1 MDVGGQVAPD
11 EPAEDDGGNDGGNDL
26 RHAKAED
33 DAPHGEELGQGK
45 FEPDGK
51 HQEDDAELGQGM
63 AGFVFRRQAQRVG
76 ADDDANGQVAQHG
89 RQMQHSESDHAQH
102 GAAE

>member
-1 MDVGGQVAPD
+1 MDVGGQVASD
-11 EPAEDDGGNDGGNDL
+11 EPAEDDGGDDGGDHL

-33 DAPHGEELGQGK
+33 DAPHGEELGQRK
-45 FEPDGK
+45 LEPDGK
-51 HQEDDAELGQGM
+51 HQEDDAELGQGV
-63 AGFVFRRQAQRVG
+63 AGLVFRRQAQRMG
-76 ADDDANGQVAQHG
+76 ADDDADGQVAEHG